1 MFIKLNKVFLRNQ
14 RFKFEPMKKI
24 LFLAVVLV
32 NASIFAQ
39 SGAKI
44 EFKDKDNTIDYGT
57 VNKEDDNGIRSFE
70 FTNTGNAPLIIT
82 NVQSTCGCTVP
93 SKPTEPIL
101 PGKTGKIDVKYN
113 MNPGPIRKTITVE
126 SNAVNFENGR
136 VALKIKGEVVVKKEV
151 NIMEKKKTSPMLQ

>member
-1 MFIKLNKVFLRNQ
+1 
-14 RFKFEPMKKI
+14 MKKI
-24 LFLAVVLV
+24 LFLAVLLV
-32 NASIFAQ
+32 NIGVFAQ
-39 SGAKI
+39 SGARI

-70 FTNTGNAPLIIT
+70 FKNTGDAPLIII

-126 SNAVNFENGR
+126 SNAVNAEAGR

-151 NIMEKKKTSPMLQ
+151 NILEKKNTGPMQ